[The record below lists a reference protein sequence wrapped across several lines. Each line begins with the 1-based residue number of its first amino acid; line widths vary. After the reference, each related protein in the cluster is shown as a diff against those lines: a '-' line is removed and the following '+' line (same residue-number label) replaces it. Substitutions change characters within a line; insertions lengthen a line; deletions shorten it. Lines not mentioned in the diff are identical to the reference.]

1 MSFKDLI
8 GNDRIKHIL
17 TSYMRQ
23 EIIPYSMIFT
33 GPHSGD
39 LLTFA
44 LAFVKAV
51 NCLTHKDDFCG
62 ECQNCREID
71 RGMFMDLKV
80 LEPDGQFYKKEQ
92 ISYLIEDNSR
102 RPIKGEKKVNLL
114 TEAHRMNENSAN
126 AFLKVLEEPAQ
137 DNIFIL
143 LTTNLSGLLPTIRS
157 RCQILKFSPLPRAEI
172 EKYLLAQGYDP
183 DRALL
188 LSHLCQCNIEGILSE
203 DFDGLMEKRGKVL
216 ADLTSLLSGKGV
228 EDILLDLSARS
239 RSRENFIDYFR
250 RLVNLISLMLRD
262 IMILKIDKDNPN
274 IINIDYKGTLMTL
287 SDTIGIEKL
296 LFLIRKMEYLLRDIQ
311 RNLNTKVLIIEFI
324 KSYQAKEV
332 GDV

>member
-17 TSYMRQ
+17 ASYIRH

-33 GPHSGD
+33 GPHPAD
-39 LLTFA
+39 LLDFA

-71 RGMFMDLKV
+71 RSMFMDLKV

-92 ISYLIEDNSR
+92 ISFLIEDNRR

-126 AFLKVLEEPAQ
+126 AFLKVLEEPAP

-172 EKYLLAQGYDP
+172 EKYLLAQGQEP
-183 DRALL
+183 ARAFL
-188 LSHLCQCNIEGILSE
+188 LSHLCQSNIGGILSE
-203 DFDGLMEKRGKVL
+203 DFDELMERRVKVL

-239 RSRENFIDYFR
+239 RSREQFIDYFR
-250 RLVNLISLMLRD
+250 RLVNLISLLLRD
-262 IMILKIDKDNPN
+262 IMILKIDRDNPN
-274 IINIDYKGTLMTL
+274 IINIDYKNTLMTL
-287 SDTIGIEKL
+287 GESIGIEKL

-324 KSYQAKEV
+324 KSYQVKEV
-332 GDV
+332 SDV